1 MIVCL
6 CMRLF
11 KYVVE
16 IGGRYK
22 EIMGDTY
29 PYFLKFQFPHFTC
42 NGQEM
47 NYEADEH
54 TSCIIAGSMERK
66 IWWRSTLRI
75 AVGIN
80 ILVKRDNMR
89 TGDARIMS
97 QRWDRESHR

>member
-1 MIVCL
+1 
-6 CMRLF
+6 
-11 KYVVE
+11 
-16 IGGRYK
+16 
-22 EIMGDTY
+22 
-29 PYFLKFQFPHFTC
+29 
-42 NGQEM
+42 M

-89 TGDARIMS
+89 TGD
-97 QRWDRESHR
+97 REYNESAMGQGITQKNADESS

>member
-1 MIVCL
+1 
-6 CMRLF
+6 MRLF

-29 PYFLKFQFPHFTC
+29 PYFLKFQVPHFTC

-66 IWWRSTLRI
+66 TWLRSTLRI

-97 QRWDRESHR
+97 QRWDRESRR